1 MRERSVAAIRQQA
14 DAPIDA
20 GRREDARR
28 RARQFIVGRGQR
40 GDVRH
45 REIKQRV
52 ALELP
57 RPLEFTVRAGRL
69 HGEHVNAVMLQPVD
83 GGAVFCF

>member
-69 HGEHVNAVMLQPVD
+69 HGEHVNAVMLQPAD